1 MNLIYIS
8 LIVSNDTKLIKNE
21 LLRMD
26 VPVDPTEADQYL
38 EELDIWIAAR
48 PVYGQK
54 EFVLPEAP
62 VYVAPPTDEATQLA
76 ARLPQILGK
85 RDPFIFGDH
94 DFDLE
99 SEASILERRPYD
111 GSRLGSDRGNT

>member
-1 MNLIYIS
+1 MNLIYVS
-8 LIVSNDTKLIKNE
+8 LIVSNDTTLIKNE

-26 VPVDPTEADQYL
+26 VPLDPAEADEYL
-38 EELDIWIAAR
+38 EELDKWIAAR

-54 EFVLPEAP
+54 EFVLPEEP
-62 VYVAPPTDEATQLA
+62 VYVAPPTDAATLLA

-85 RDPFIFGDH
+85 RDPFIFAEH
-94 DFDLE
+94 DFDFE
-99 SEASILERRPYD
+99 SEASVIERRPYD